1 MRNKGPW
8 TGINEVGVGVA
19 EYVDWFN
26 QRRLHGEL
34 GHVTPA
40 EHEAA
45 HYLAAEP
52 HASLQKTTYLSL
64 HETQGLTHVSAGT
77 GLGHWPEVQPIDTSF
92 TWLSLLTWSDLLS
105 HLIISE

>member
-1 MRNKGPW
+1 MTTPWPRRSSACSRPTLICNKGPW
-8 TGINEVGVGVA
+8 TGINDIEIAVA
-19 EYVDWFN
+19 DYIDWFN

-52 HASLQKTTYLSL
+52 PTSLQKTS
-64 HETQGLTHVSAGT
+64 
-77 GLGHWPEVQPIDTSF
+77 
-92 TWLSLLTWSDLLS
+92 
-105 HLIISE
+105 